1 MSNVVKPKTNI
12 VENNLK
18 LFMFVTNMFI
28 FSFLL
33 FYKPMINIL
42 YTTYYTNPELITNK
56 IRSSL
61 ETNIDYNKLSGS
73 WYELYNND
81 DYNDCIKMNLTI
93 HKNNFSKIHNI
104 KNNFSTVNIDYI
116 FITTNYSFNETYY
129 IINST
134 IYSNINSTL
143 YNKIN
148 KKYIFYLKNDTNGN
162 YEYMVLIIPQN
173 NIFKT
178 KYSIKIYNRNPFYNI
193 SNQKN
198 IVNDVEYKL
207 KNIGINILKY
217 FNYIK
222 KINYNNNNC
231 KSGVNYDFIDT
242 GINNFNINNLFGQW
256 FVILFGNNYNKIQS
270 YNNICNYI
278 KIDIANTYIKKNCL
292 NSLNTFKNGSYTNS
306 IYENID
312 NHLFIKSNN
321 IDLKKGRFHLTK
333 NNIDNNNNSIT
344 VLNNIDNTNNSIKYQ
359 ILNYYSLHNSDN
371 INNINN
377 INNIEEYEYLLL
389 SSNYKNKN
397 NVLLLSKLPIINKK
411 ILSKYLYILYNN
423 KIIDDYII
431 NNYNNSDYYNN

>member
-56 IRSSL
+56 IKSSL
-61 ETNIDYNKLSGS
+61 ETNIDYNKLSGT

-81 DYNDCIKMNLTI
+81 GYNECIKMNL
-93 HKNNFSKIHNI
+93 SVHNI
-104 KNNFSTVNIDYI
+104 KNNFSTVNIDYT
-116 FITTNYSFNETYY
+116 FITTNYSFNKTYF
-129 IINST
+129 I
-134 IYSNINSTL
+134 INSTL
-143 YNKIN
+143 YNNINNTLHNKIN

-198 IVNDVEYKL
+198 IVNDVEHKL

-256 FVILFGNNYNKIQS
+256 FVILIGNNYNKLQS

-278 KIDIANTYIKKNCL
+278 KIDITNTYIKKNCL

-312 NHLFIKSNN
+312 NHLFIKSNDV
-321 IDLKKGRFHLTK
+321 DLKKGRFYLKK
-333 NNIDNNNNSIT
+333 NNIDNNNSIT
-344 VLNNIDNTNNSIKYQ
+344 ILDDIDNNTNNSIKYQ

-371 INNINN
+371 INNV
-377 INNIEEYEYLLL
+377 EEYEYLLL